1 MLYFLC
7 FYTAILG
14 FVWCILLA
22 IALDNLG
29 KSIKEESEQAI
40 NEIKQRGSR

>member
-1 MLYFLC
+1 MIILGILS
-7 FYTAILG
+7 AILG

-29 KSIKEESEQAI
+29 KSIKEESEQVI